1 MNKEEAIKI
10 MNKEGLEGYNFFE
23 DRLNKENEVVITTN
37 NNQWSVFVTDERA
50 SKIINSE
57 DIYVS
62 ESEALEDFIERLRA
76 DKILRELWFQINSL
90 VNTTPKY

>member
-76 DKILRELWFQINSL
+76 DKILREL
-90 VNTTPKY
+90 

>member
-76 DKILRELWFQINSL
+76 DKILRVLWFQINSL
-90 VNTTPKY
+90 VKTTPKY

>member
-90 VNTTPKY
+90 VKTTPKY